1 MVHSYDRRYL
11 DIIQEKLTNLFR
23 LATYSEHMSLDEFME
38 KFISSGM
45 AQKFETANPIYVLG
59 KSENELLEIILGR
72 EPDLGSLEINVYA
85 SWLGYVLAYAQWY
98 LRKTYKEITDL
109 FPCSQMGEYALYSE
123 GEAIPKIMKVIK
135 ERISYK
141 PPLQEYREKA
151 GYTQAQLAEISC
163 VPVEKIISY
172 ETDEEDISCAEAGT
186 LYNLAKAL
194 GCSMEDIIC

>member
-1 MVHSYDRRYL
+1 MVHSYDMRYL
-11 DIIQEKLTNLFR
+11 IKVRRKLSNLFC
-23 LATYSEHMSLDEFME
+23 LATEREHMSLDEFME

-59 KSENELLEIILGR
+59 KSENELLKIILR
-72 EPDLGSLEINVYA
+72 RDLDLGSPEIYVYA
-85 SWLGYVLAYAQWY
+85 SWTGYVLAYAQWY

-109 FPCSQMGEYALYSE
+109 FPCSQMEEYAHRSE

-151 GYTQAQLAEISC
+151 GYTQAQLAEYSR